1 MNILAIES
9 SCDDT
14 SAAVVRGTQLL
25 STVIASQKVH
35 ELWGGVVPEL
45 ASRAHQQNIVP
56 VVDAAIRQANIRKE
70 DITAIAFTRGPG
82 LMGSLLVGTSF
93 AKSLSVALGVP
104 LIEVNHMQGHILANF
119 VDDGSGD
126 NSYQVMRELARKDAR
141 IRIFHLSRNFGSDAA
156 TLCGLVN
163 ATGDCAVV
171 KAADL
176 QEPSEMLLDMYR
188 SWQSG
193 NNVVLAVREGREESR
208 SQEFFADLYY
218 AMTRKFALPGMPKKG
233 FDVFLLD
240 RRVIEVL
247 KRMDEPNSALTGQI
261 LWSGFK
267 TGVVTYI
274 RRERKIGKSRW
285 TLKKKIRLV
294 ADTLFS
300 FSTLP
305 ITIVTGLGF
314 LSVVGSVIW
323 AIDALVSKLTGH
335 IDVTGWTMMFIF
347 QLLSFGVVMM
357 TLGLLGAYLWR
368 TFDASRRRPPYLV
381 EIADGQKDDGE
392 QEGRV

>member
-1 MNILAIES
+1 MPKMSI
-9 SCDDT
+9 
-14 SAAVVRGTQLL
+14 
-25 STVIASQKVH
+25 
-35 ELWGGVVPEL
+35 VVPVYYNAENLPPLYDDLKEKVLDKADFDIEL
-45 ASRAHQQNIVP
+45 
-56 VVDAAIRQANIRKE
+56 
-70 DITAIAFTRGPG
+70 
-82 LMGSLLVGTSF
+82 
-93 AKSLSVALGVP
+93 
-104 LIEVNHMQGHILANF
+104 IL

-126 NSYQVMRELARKDAR
+126 NSYEVMRELARRDGR

-218 AMTRKFALPGMPKKG
+218 AMTRKFALPGMPQKG
-233 FDVFLLD
+233 FDVFLVD

-267 TGVVTYI
+267 T
-274 RRERKIGKSRW
+274 GKSRW

-314 LSVVGSVIW
+314 LSVIVSVIW
-323 AIDALVSKLTGH
+323 AIDALVSKLTGR

-381 EIADGQKDDGE
+381 EIADGQEDDGE
-392 QEGRV
+392 KEGRA